1 MHSGGVLAKI
11 GVVALLL
18 GMALL
23 IGYGLYILL
32 HTIYTY
38 EDVPLIIKIVLPVI
52 LGGLCLM
59 TLSVL
64 RDRFRQKDRD
74 KFKEVEF

>member
-1 MHSGGVLAKI
+1 MAKI
-11 GVVALLL
+11 GIVAILL
-18 GMALL
+18 GLVFL
-23 IGYGLYILL
+23 VGYGLYILL

-52 LGGLCLM
+52 LSGLCLM

-64 RDRFRQKDRD
+64 RDRFREKDRD